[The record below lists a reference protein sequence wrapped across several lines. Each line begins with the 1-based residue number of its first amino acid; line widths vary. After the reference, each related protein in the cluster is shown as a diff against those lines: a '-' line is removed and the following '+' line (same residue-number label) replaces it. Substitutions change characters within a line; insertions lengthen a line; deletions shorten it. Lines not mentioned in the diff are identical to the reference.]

1 MYLNLTNDK
10 FKLLTEN
17 LSIFG
22 CFAPIEDHSLKI
34 ESIEILHKSKYSKTS
49 EVRIILSDCLSCKE
63 QGMVCNGESL
73 FRNYIAS
80 LIN

>member
-10 FKLLTEN
+10 LKLLTEN

-22 CFAPIEDHSLKI
+22 WFAPIENHSLKI
-34 ESIEILHKSKYSKTS
+34 ESIEIVYKSKHSKTS

-63 QGMVCNGESL
+63 QGMVCNGENLLRS
-73 FRNYIAS
+73 YIAS
-80 LIN
+80 LIK